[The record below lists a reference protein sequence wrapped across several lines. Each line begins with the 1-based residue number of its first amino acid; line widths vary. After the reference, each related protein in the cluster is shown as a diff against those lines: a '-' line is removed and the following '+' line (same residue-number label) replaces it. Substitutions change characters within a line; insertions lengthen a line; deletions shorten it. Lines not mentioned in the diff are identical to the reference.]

1 MIRRPPRSTQSRS
14 SAASDVYKRQPGT
27 ASTSPCPGAAGHP
40 YDQPNPTG
48 VLVVSAVSAELPE
61 HDHAQ
66 PDQGG
71 ADHGLEDPVQA
82 RRQAQAQDADGGAE
96 QRDDHA
102 VPDAVPDREP
112 KAARVLCPPPVTVQG
127 GAVTL
132 VLFGTAGGGE
142 VGDRGYVVPVQAVAA
157 AQHEAGAGD
166 PEDWPGQRGQGG
178 G

>member
-1 MIRRPPRSTQSRS
+1 MQ
-14 SAASDVYKRQPGT
+14 YQT
-27 ASTSPCPGAAGHP
+27 ASPRLRGCFA
-40 YDQPNPTG
+40 
-48 VLVVSAVSAELPE
+48 L
-61 HDHAQ
+61 
-66 PDQGG
+66 
-71 ADHGLEDPVQA
+71 
-82 RRQAQAQDADGGAE
+82 
-96 QRDDHA
+96 
-102 VPDAVPDREP
+102 
-112 KAARVLCPPPVTVQG
+112 PVTVQG